1 MKTWVI
7 GILVFLM
14 WSAGSTYWYVCK
26 VKGICWEA
34 STLATNTAT
43 AILKEPQ
50 PATSAADSVPT
61 DAISASDGTASE
73 ATSANPSTTTAAAN
87 PKALAPDIAQPH
99 TVLFAFAGPLP
110 ENPSAFED
118 YLDAIAAHLKQHP
131 TAKCLVKGYTD
142 DTAARENNIKL
153 AQRRCNVIVAKLAER
168 GIAIGQ
174 IVTEPLGEADP
185 VATNDTPAGRRL
197 NRRVVISI
205 QP

>member
-26 VKGICWEA
+26 VKGICWE
-34 STLATNTAT
+34 SATPACNTAT
-43 AILKEPQ
+43 AVLEESN
-50 PATSAADSVPT
+50 PATIAEDSVPT
-61 DAISASDGTASE
+61 DEIDEIDSIESGTS
-73 ATSANPSTTTAAAN
+73 SANSSPPNKVAN
-87 PKALAPDIAQPH
+87 AKALPPDLAQPH

-118 YLDAIAAHLKQHP
+118 YVDAIAAHLKQHP
-131 TAKCLVKGYTD
+131 TTKCLVKGYTD

-153 AQRRCNVIVAKLAER
+153 AQRRCDVIVAKLAAR
-168 GIAIGQ
+168 GIAAGQ

-185 VATNDTPAGRRL
+185 VATNDTQEGRRL

-205 QP
+205 QQ